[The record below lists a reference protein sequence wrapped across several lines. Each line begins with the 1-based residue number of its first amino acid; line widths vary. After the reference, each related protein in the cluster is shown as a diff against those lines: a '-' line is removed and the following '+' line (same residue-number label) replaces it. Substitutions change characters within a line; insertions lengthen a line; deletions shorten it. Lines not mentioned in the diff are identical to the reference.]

1 MVSGK
6 AKKDDSFSDSFDEFD
21 EAFSNNSDDE
31 GLLEDVLLEELSPTD
46 SKATTLRNMP
56 SRGASSAPG

>member
-21 EAFSNNSDDE
+21 EAFSDNSDD
-31 GLLEDVLLEELSPTD
+31 
-46 SKATTLRNMP
+46 
-56 SRGASSAPG
+56 